1 MSWRDELNP
10 GCDLHQVLYR
20 DDIEALGCVLRL
32 HGSEATYA
40 YHDHGRAAAPGRVAS
55 PTMRPGA
62 RSSMRSALT
71 RARSGDGGGP
81 KAALC

>member
-1 MSWRDELNP
+1 MIVHE
-10 GCDLHQVLYR
+10 C
-20 DDIEALGCVLRL
+20 
-32 HGSEATYA
+32 
-40 YHDHGRAAAPGRVAS
+40 VAS

-71 RARSGDGGGP
+71 RGRSNDGVDP